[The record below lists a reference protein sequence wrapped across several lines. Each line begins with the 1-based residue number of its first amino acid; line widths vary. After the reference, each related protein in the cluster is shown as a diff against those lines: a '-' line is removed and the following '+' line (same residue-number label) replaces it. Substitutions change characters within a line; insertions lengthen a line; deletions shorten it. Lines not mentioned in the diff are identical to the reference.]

1 MSAIT
6 ELDPITIVSNDVRA
20 NNFNNILLNIVKI
33 KSSDTSSVTE
43 NFQRVIIPIISQ
55 DASNPHTGLNV
66 GNVSVSSTK
75 GEVTGASIISRGGP
89 ITFNLLYKSLA
100 IQSSD
105 ITGLGADQQ
114 DAHFTLGTVLPVVS
128 NNIASS
134 TSVEMGKLKIMSQL
148 FLRPAGATGG
158 YGDGGTAV
166 TQTQRWF

>member
-1 MSAIT
+1 M
-6 ELDPITIVSNDVRA
+6 
-20 NNFNNILLNIVKI
+20 
-33 KSSDTSSVTE
+33 
-43 NFQRVIIPIISQ
+43 
-55 DASNPHTGLNV
+55 
-66 GNVSVSSTK
+66 
-75 GEVTGASIISRGGP
+75 
-89 ITFNLLYKSLA
+89 YKSLA

-105 ITGLGADQQ
+105 TTGLGADQQ